1 MHSLDKLE
9 KRRQKLAAQQARVTP
24 AAVDPVITVQSNHI
38 LTSPSVIDCACVI
51 HGDVYSWTY
60 VERLFNMLRRHI
72 TPDIR
77 FHVYTEPTRP
87 VPAPMIRHDLTDLG
101 ISGPRRGW
109 WYKMQ
114 LFNPEHHAGP
124 LLYFDLDT
132 VILNNID
139 WIWQQPLKYFWA
151 VRDFKYLWRPH
162 DYRVNSSVMWWDT
175 RKFESVWSAFQREDI
190 RRVISRN
197 YGDQDYISNA
207 VSDADRRLFDVER
220 VVSWRWQ
227 CQDGGYNFS
236 RKCYKHPDSGTRLA
250 PRNSVIV
257 FHGNPKPADLHDSVI
272 VRHWQ

>member
-1 MHSLDKLE
+1 MDKLE
-9 KRRQKLAAQQARVTP
+9 KRRIKLAAQQARLLQAT
-24 AAVDPVITVQSNHI
+24 ADNIQSIAPVNSISN
-38 LTSPSVIDCACVI
+38 LGAIDCACVI
-51 HGDVYSWTY
+51 HGDLYSWTY
-60 VERLFNMLRRHI
+60 VEKLYNMLQRNISR
-72 TPDIR
+72 DIR
-77 FHVYTEPTRP
+77 FHVYTESTRP

-132 VILNNID
+132 VIVNNID
-139 WIWQQPLKYFWA
+139 WIWQQPLRYFWA

-162 DYRVNSSVMWWDT
+162 DYKINSSIMWWDT
-175 RKFESVWSAFQREDI
+175 RQFEYVWSAFQREDI

-197 YGDQDYISNA
+197 HGDQDYISNA
-207 VSDADRRLFDVER
+207 ILDTDRRLFDTER

-236 RKCYKHPDSGTRLA
+236 RKCYRHPDTGVRLGQ
-250 PRNSVIV
+250 RNSVIV
-257 FHGNPKPADLHDSVI
+257 FHGNPKPADLQDPI
-272 VRHWQ
+272 LFRHWN

>member
-1 MHSLDKLE
+1 
-9 KRRQKLAAQQARVTP
+9 
-24 AAVDPVITVQSNHI
+24 
-38 LTSPSVIDCACVI
+38 
-51 HGDVYSWTY
+51 
-60 VERLFNMLRRHI
+60 
-72 TPDIR
+72 
-77 FHVYTEPTRP
+77 
-87 VPAPMIRHDLTDLG
+87 
-101 ISGPRRGW
+101 
-109 WYKMQ
+109 MQ

-132 VILNNID
+132 VVVGNID

-207 VSDADRRLFDVER
+207 IPEEDRRLFDVER

-236 RKCYKHPDSGTRLA
+236 RKCYKHPDTGTRLA
-250 PRNSVIV
+250 QRNSVLV
-257 FHGNPKPADLHDSVI
+257 FHGSPKPADLQDAVI
-272 VRHWQ
+272 VRHWS